1 MFKQLLNQNQ
11 INMEKYLTIFG
22 LAVLSVIII
31 YFLTACTRVITSTS
45 KLVTNSSIEN
55 NFYILPKKILKAT
68 ITYEV
73 EEGFDAN
80 NNFIKTIGCTVKDQV
95 TLEAQMLPDYDNMYE
110 LHNSNPSKFNLK
122 LDYGAEGI
130 GILACLNAEVSPELS
145 DILTGIVSVG
155 AQITSSPLMMGTRDE
170 KVITIAKTVKR
181 DVKIVHFVAPNKLPD
196 LIALNI
202 PKFMDGFQPTA
213 KVLVAFTSDIDDE
226 KMVAFKKKSTYD
238 GIVYHL
244 PIATQVDVLYGS
256 DIASAS
262 QISSQIIY
270 FPQFGPL
277 QVVPMSLS
285 YNMFSGKR
293 SINLAFNANTGG
305 LTKVEIARES
315 ASKAAFESLKDNIQ
329 SVDKGF
335 QDYKNK
341 GTQQAALQKQ
351 LDNLKK
357 QKEIKDLQNQI
368 HDMET
373 ANAKKN

>member
-1 MFKQLLNQNQ
+1 
-11 INMEKYLTIFG
+11 MEKYLTIYG
-22 LAVLSVIII
+22 LVILSILIF
-31 YFLTACTRVITSTS
+31 YFFTACTRVITSTS

-55 NFYILPKKILKAT
+55 NFYVLPKKILKAT
-68 ITYEV
+68 VTYEV
-73 EEGFDAN
+73 EEGFDDK

-95 TLEAQMLPDYDNMYE
+95 TIEAQMLPDYDNMFE
-110 LHNSNPSKFNLK
+110 LHNSNPSKFTLK
-122 LDYGAEGI
+122 LDYGTEGV

-170 KVITIAKTVKR
+170 NEAKIEKTVKR
-181 DVKIVHFVAPNKLPD
+181 DVKIVQFIAPDKVPNS
-196 LIALNI
+196 IALNT
-202 PKFMDGFQPTA
+202 PKFRDNFQSDA
-213 KVLVAFTSDIDDE
+213 KVLVSFASDIDDK
-226 KMVAFKKKSTYD
+226 KMAAPNKKSVYN

-244 PIATQVDVLYGS
+244 PIATQVDVLYGT

-277 QVVPMSLS
+277 QVVPMNLS

-293 SINLAFNANTGG
+293 SVNIAFNSNTGG
-305 LTKVEIARES
+305 LTKVELEHES
-315 ASKAAFESLKDNIQ
+315 ASKAALESLKGNIQ
-329 SVDKGF
+329 SVDKGI

-341 GTQQAALQKQ
+341 GSQQAALQKQ
-351 LDNLKK
+351 LDDLKK
-357 QKEIKDLQNQI
+357 QKDIKDLQNQI
-368 HDMET
+368 HDMEA